1 MPVAPLRSRVWQR
14 HGQLRLYISGD
25 GLDVGWCDPR
35 TGRFELHQPALE
47 PEFWQAVQAGC
58 DQLLQDGRLREV
70 VIPRPGPPRI
80 APRPLAEL
88 ALPADPPRAAPKP
101 EPSPPAAANRPAGP
115 PAFGP
120 SAAPDE
126 RWVVR
131 HPRWDDL
138 ASNSP
143 GEAAR
148 GRSRELRAEHPV
160 LVTAAR
166 LLGIRT
172 QAGSFAVGARGE
184 RVVGRKL
191 NGWAAR
197 YRWHVLHA
205 VPVGRA
211 GADIDHVVIGRF
223 GVVTVNTKRTG
234 SSVWVG
240 EYGMKIGRVTVDYL
254 RKSRAEARR
263 TRRLLG
269 RATGWDVPVQPA
281 IVFVGARRFTI
292 RRGGPA
298 DVAVLRS
305 PRALRRWLRRQPQ
318 LLDDGQMDALYEVAR
333 YPSAWQLRS
342 APAPGLDQAA
352 RPRGQP

>member
-1 MPVAPLRSRVWQR
+1 MTVAPLRSRVWQR

-47 PEFWQAVQAGC
+47 PEFWRAVQAGC
-58 DQLLQDGRLREV
+58 DQLLQDGRLREA

-80 APRPLAEL
+80 TPRPLAEL
-88 ALPADPPRAAPKP
+88 ALPADPSRAAPKP
-101 EPSPPAAANRPAGP
+101 EPSPPAPTANRPAVP
-115 PAFGP
+115 PAVGP
-120 SAAPDE
+120 SPAPDE

-148 GRSRELRAEHPV
+148 SRSRELWAERPV
-160 LVTAAR
+160 LVTAAW

-172 QAGSFAVGARGE
+172 QAVSFAVGARGE

-191 NGWAAR
+191 NRWAAR

-223 GVVTVNTKRTG
+223 GVVTVNTKVTG

-254 RKSRAEARR
+254 RKSRAEAHR

-269 RATGWDVPVQPA
+269 RAAGCDVPVQPA

-305 PRALRRWLRRQPQ
+305 PRGLRRWLRRQPQ

-333 YPSAWQLRS
+333 HPSAWQRR
-342 APAPGLDQAA
+342 PA
-352 RPRGQP
+352 RRRGQP

>member
-1 MPVAPLRSRVWQR
+1 VAPLRSRVWQR

-25 GLDVGWCDPR
+25 GLDAGWCDPR
-35 TGRFELHQPALE
+35 TGRFELHQPTLE
-47 PEFWQAVQAGC
+47 LEFWQAVHAGC
-58 DQLLQDGRLREV
+58 DQLLRDGRLREV
-70 VIPRPGPPRI
+70 VIHTPVPPRMT
-80 APRPLAEL
+80 ARPLAEL
-88 ALPADPPRAAPKP
+88 VAPADPPGAAPEL
-101 EPSPPAAANRPAGP
+101 EPSPPPAVANRPGAARALG
-115 PAFGP
+115 
-120 SAAPDE
+120 AAPVPDE
-126 RWVVR
+126 HWVVR
-131 HPRWDDL
+131 DPRWDDL

-143 GEAAR
+143 GAAAR
-148 GRSRELRAEHPV
+148 ARSQELWAEHPV
-160 LVTAAR
+160 LMTAAW

-172 QAGSFAVGARGE
+172 QAVSFAVGARGE

-191 NGWAAR
+191 NSWAAR

-223 GVVTVNTKRTG
+223 GVVTVNTKTTG

-269 RATGWDVPVQPA
+269 RTAGSGVPVQPA

-305 PRALRRWLRRQPQ
+305 PRALRRWLRRQPRV
-318 LLDDGQMDALYEVAR
+318 LDDSQADALYEVAR
-333 YPSAWQLRS
+333 RPSTWQLRPTS
-342 APAPGLDQAA
+342 AA
-352 RPRGQP
+352 RLDRPARRRGQP

>member
-1 MPVAPLRSRVWQR
+1 MTVAPLRSRVWQR
-14 HGQLRLYISGD
+14 RGQLRLYISGD

-47 PEFWQAVQAGC
+47 PEFWQAVHAGC
-58 DQLLQDGRLREV
+58 DQLLEDGRLREA
-70 VIPRPGPPRI
+70 VIHRPGPPRM

-88 ALPADPPRAAPKP
+88 AAPADKH
-101 EPSPPAAANRPAGP
+101 
-115 PAFGP
+115 
-120 SAAPDE
+120 
-126 RWVVR
+126 WVVR

-138 ASNSP
+138 ASNLP

-148 GRSRELRAEHPV
+148 GRSRELWAEHPV
-160 LVTAAR
+160 LVSAAW

-172 QAGSFAVGARGE
+172 QAVSFAVGARGE

-191 NGWAAR
+191 NSWAAR

-269 RATGWDVPVQPA
+269 RAAGSDVPVQPA

-333 YPSAWQLRS
+333 HPSAWQLRS

>member
-25 GLDVGWCDPR
+25 GLEVGWCDPR

-47 PEFWQAVQAGC
+47 PEFWQAVHAGC
-58 DQLLQDGRLREV
+58 DQLLQDGRLREA
-70 VIPRPGPPRI
+70 VIPRPGPPRMT
-80 APRPLAEL
+80 PRPLAEL
-88 ALPADPPRAAPKP
+88 AGPADPPRAAAKP
-101 EPSPPAAANRPAGP
+101 EPSPASGP
-115 PAFGP
+115 PA
-120 SAAPDE
+120 PDE
-126 RWVVR
+126 HWVVR
-131 HPRWDDL
+131 DPRWDDL

-148 GRSRELRAEHPV
+148 DRSRELWAEHRV
-160 LVTAAR
+160 LVTTAW

-172 QAGSFAVGARGE
+172 QAVSFAVGARGE

-191 NGWAAR
+191 NSWAAR

-211 GADIDHVVIGRF
+211 GTDIDHVVIGRF
-223 GVVTVNTKRTG
+223 GVVTVNTKSTG

-263 TRRLLG
+263 TRRLLS
-269 RATGWDVPVQPA
+269 RATGSDVPVQPA

-292 RRGGPA
+292 HRGGPP

-305 PRALRRWLRRQPQ
+305 PRALRRWLRRQPR

-333 YPSAWQLRS
+333 HPSTWQLG
-342 APAPGLDQAA
+342 PASPPGQDRPA
-352 RPRGQP
+352 RRRRQP

>member
-1 MPVAPLRSRVWQR
+1 MPVALLQSRVWQR

-47 PEFWQAVQAGC
+47 PEFWQAVQARC
-58 DQLLQDGRLREV
+58 DQLLREGRLREA
-70 VIPRPGPPRI
+70 VIHRPGPPR
-80 APRPLAEL
+80 AARPLAEL
-88 ALPADPPRAAPKP
+88 AAPADPPRAAPKP
-101 EPSPPAAANRPAGP
+101 EPSPPAAA
-115 PAFGP
+115 
-120 SAAPDE
+120 APDE

-131 HPRWDDL
+131 DPRWDDL

-148 GRSRELRAEHPV
+148 ARSRELWAEHPV
-160 LVTAAR
+160 LVTVAG

-172 QAGSFAVGARGE
+172 EAVSFAVGARGE

-191 NGWAAR
+191 NSWAAR

-211 GADIDHVVIGRF
+211 VADIDHVVIGRF

-240 EYGMKIGRVTVDYL
+240 EYGMKVGRVTVDYL

-269 RATGWDVPVQPA
+269 RAAGSDVPVQPA
-281 IVFVGARRFTI
+281 IVFVGTRRFTI

-318 LLDDGQMDALYEVAR
+318 VLDDGQVDALYEVAR
-333 YPSAWQLRS
+333 RRSAWQLRPAS
-342 APAPGLDQAA
+342 APGLDRAA
-352 RPRGQP
+352 RRRGQP

>member
-1 MPVAPLRSRVWQR
+1 VAPLQSRVWQR
-14 HGQLRLYISGD
+14 YGQLRLYISGD
-25 GLDVGWCDPR
+25 GLDVGWFDPR
-35 TGRFELHQPALE
+35 TGRFELHQLALE
-47 PEFWQAVQAGC
+47 PEFWQAVHAGC
-58 DQLLQDGRLREV
+58 DQLLRDGRLHEA
-70 VIPRPGPPRI
+70 VIQRPGPPR
-80 APRPLAEL
+80 APAHPLAEL
-88 ALPADPPRAAPKP
+88 AASADPPRAAPEP
-101 EPSPPAAANRPAGP
+101 EPSLPAAAADRHAVAR
-115 PAFGP
+115 AFGP
-120 SAAPDE
+120 SPAPDE

-131 HPRWDDL
+131 DPRWDDL

-148 GRSRELRAEHPV
+148 ARSRELWAEHPV
-160 LVTAAR
+160 LVTAAW

-172 QAGSFAVGARGE
+172 QAVSFAVGARGE

-269 RATGWDVPVQPA
+269 RAAGSDVPVQPA

-305 PRALRRWLRRQPQ
+305 PRALRRWLRRQPRV
-318 LLDDGQMDALYEVAR
+318 LDDGQVDALYEVAR
-333 YPSAWQLRS
+333 RPSAWQLRAAS
-342 APAPGLDQAA
+342 APGPDRAA
-352 RPRGQP
+352 RRRGQP

>member
-1 MPVAPLRSRVWQR
+1 VASLRSRVWQR
-14 HGQLRLYISGD
+14 HGQLRLYISTD

-47 PEFWQAVQAGC
+47 TEFWQAVHARC
-58 DQLLQDGRLREV
+58 EQLLRDGRLREA
-70 VIPRPGPPRI
+70 VIHGLD
-80 APRPLAEL
+80 APQTTAHPLMA
-88 ALPADPPRAAPKP
+88 PADPP
-101 EPSPPAAANRPAGP
+101 
-115 PAFGP
+115 
-120 SAAPDE
+120 SAAPPLAHSTPAAVAGRPGAARAPEPALVPDE
-126 RWVVR
+126 HWVVR
-131 HPRWDDL
+131 DPRWDDL
-138 ASNSP
+138 ASNLP
-143 GEAAR
+143 GAAAR
-148 GRSRELRAEHPV
+148 ARARELRAEHPA

-172 QAGSFAVGARGE
+172 QAVSFAAGARGE

-191 NGWAAR
+191 NSWAAR

-223 GVVTVNTKRTG
+223 GVVTVNTKTTG

-269 RATGWDVPVQPA
+269 RAAGSDMPVQSA
-281 IVFVGARRFTI
+281 IVFVGVRRFTI

-305 PRALRRWLRRQPQ
+305 PRALRRWLRRQRRV
-318 LLDDGQMDALYEVAR
+318 LDDGQVDALYEVAR
-333 YPSAWQLRS
+333 RASTWQPRPASA
-342 APAPGLDQAA
+342 AGLDRAA
-352 RPRGQP
+352 RRRGQP

>member
-1 MPVAPLRSRVWQR
+1 VAPLRSRVWQR

-47 PEFWQAVQAGC
+47 PEFWQAVHAGC
-58 DQLLQDGRLREV
+58 DQLLRDGLLREAAINLPV
-70 VIPRPGPPRI
+70 RPVMTPRS
-80 APRPLAEL
+80 LAEL
-88 ALPADPPRAAPKP
+88 VAPADPPGEAPDL
-101 EPSPPAAANRPAGP
+101 ERSRPAAVANRPGAARAPGV
-115 PAFGP
+115 
-120 SAAPDE
+120 APDPDE
-126 RWVVR
+126 QWVIR
-131 HPRWDDL
+131 DPRWDDL

-148 GRSRELRAEHPV
+148 ARSLELWAEHPV
-160 LVTAAR
+160 LVTAAW

-172 QAGSFAVGARGE
+172 QAVSFAVGARGE

-197 YRWHVLHA
+197 SRWHVLHA

-223 GVVTVNTKRTG
+223 GVVTVNTKTTG

-240 EYGMKIGRVTVDYL
+240 EYGMKIGRVSVDYL
-254 RKSRAEARR
+254 RKSRTEARR
-263 TRRLLG
+263 TRQLLG
-269 RATGWDVPVQPA
+269 RTAGSDVPVQPA
-281 IVFVGARRFTI
+281 IVFVGVRRFTV

-305 PRALRRWLRRQPQ
+305 PRALRRWLRRQPHV
-318 LLDDGQMDALYEVAR
+318 LDDGQVDALYEVAR
-333 YPSAWQLRS
+333 RPSAWQPRPAS
-342 APAPGLDQAA
+342 AAGPDRPARRQ
-352 RPRGQP
+352 GQR

>member
-1 MPVAPLRSRVWQR
+1 MTVVSLRSRVWQR
-14 HGQLRLYISGD
+14 NGQLRLFISGD
-25 GLDVGWCDPR
+25 GLDVGWYDPR
-35 TGRFELHQPALE
+35 TGRFELHQPAME
-47 PEFWQAVQAGC
+47 PEFWQAVHAGC
-58 DQLLQDGRLREV
+58 DQLLQDGRLREA
-70 VIPRPGPPRI
+70 VIHRPGPPRA

-88 ALPADPPRAAPKP
+88 EAPADPPGG
-101 EPSPPAAANRPAGP
+101 EH
-115 PAFGP
+115 
-120 SAAPDE
+120 
-126 RWVVR
+126 WVVR
-131 HPRWDDL
+131 DPRWDDL

-148 GRSRELRAEHPV
+148 ARSRELWAEHPV
-160 LVTAAR
+160 LVTAAW

-172 QAGSFAVGARGE
+172 QAVSFAVGARGE

-191 NGWAAR
+191 NRWAAR

-205 VPVGRA
+205 VPLGRA
-211 GADIDHVVIGRF
+211 GTDIDHVVIGRF
-223 GVVTVNTKRTG
+223 GVVTVNTKTTG
-234 SSVWVG
+234 TSVWVG

-269 RATGWDVPVQPA
+269 RAAGCDVPVQPA

-292 RRGGPA
+292 RRGGPR

-318 LLDDGQMDALYEVAR
+318 LLDGGQVDALYEVAR
-333 YPSAWQLRS
+333 HPSAWQLRTGT
-342 APAPGLDQAA
+342 AGRRRTTGAGPGP
-352 RPRGQP
+352 RPGSRI